1 VRLAGLLHHGPR
13 QHRLLIASRVSIR
26 SVRLPREGVARSETA
41 AVSLVDEFSRA
52 IWSSSRGI
60 PCSVPVPEV
69 DDGQANA
76 GSYFGLMAL
85 LAGVVR

>member
-1 VRLAGLLHHGPR
+1 MLAGLLHHGPR
-13 QHRLLIASRVSIR
+13 QHCLLIASRVSIR